1 MTYSKNELVNY
12 RILRAKEA
20 YKDGLLLVN
29 ERRWNA
35 AANWLYYACF
45 YVVSAYLVAKGI
57 KATTHSGLKSAFNQ
71 HLIKS
76 GKIDFSEGLLFN
88 KLFSIRQ
95 QIDYEDFID
104 ITEQELYPS
113 LPKIEMLIDDI
124 EKLIMNEGAIY

>member
-1 MTYSKNELVNY
+1 MTYSKKELVSY

-20 YKDGLLLVN
+20 YKDGLLLAN

-35 AANWLYYACF
+35 TANRLYYACF
-45 YVVSAYLVAKGI
+45 YIVSAYVVAKGI

-76 GKIDFSEGLLFN
+76 GKIDISEGLLFN

-104 ITEQELYPS
+104 ITEAELHPL
-113 LPKIEMLIDDI
+113 LPKVYLLIEDI
-124 EKLIMNEGAIY
+124 EKVIMDEGDV